1 MKRQTITV
9 SIILVCAV
17 ALAAYIRYGRASTH
31 SEEAGTSN
39 RQAPPPVN
47 ADRPN
52 FQAQQQ
58 EPPPPRA
65 PPPPPPPF
73 PGDPPVSQSTPE
85 LPRSLI
91 GMTAEDLKEFE
102 KYLPQGAQIYSY
114 AVGESNLAPA
124 IITADLDGDG
134 KAETIVVYNER
145 KPTPEEGSL
154 PLTLSVLAGE
164 GNALRTLVSRQFA
177 GGVLFRIRIDDAVT
191 YLAARDLTGDGRP
204 EIIVAP
210 ATGASVGGWLE
221 VLSFAGSRLHEL
233 TRIGGHFFRVRS
245 KGAGK
250 PALITARWNGEE
262 GTRSYQWNGQGF
274 EETAKP
280 VKESR

>member
-9 SIILVCAV
+9 SIILVCAL
-17 ALAAYIRYGRASTH
+17 ALAAYIHYGRASTH
-31 SEEAGTSN
+31 SEEAGTSKL
-39 RQAPPPVN
+39 QAPPHKLP
-47 ADRPN
+47 
-52 FQAQQQ
+52 AQQQ
-58 EPPPPRA
+58 EPPPP
-65 PPPPPPPF
+65 PPPPRF
-73 PGDPPVSQSTPE
+73 PGDPPC
-85 LPRSLI
+85 
-91 GMTAEDLKEFE
+91 
-102 KYLPQGAQIYSY
+102 
-114 AVGESNLAPA
+114 
-124 IITADLDGDG
+124 
-134 KAETIVVYNER
+134 ER
-145 KPTPEEGSL
+145 KPTPQAGSL
-154 PLTLSVLAGE
+154 PLTLSVLARE

-177 GGVLFRIRIDDAVT
+177 GGVLFRIRLDDAFT

-221 VLSFAGSRLHEL
+221 VLSFDGSTLHEL
-233 TRIGGHFFRVRS
+233 ARIGGHFFRVRS